1 MYMQST
7 IKSTQQF
14 YMRKCGMCCCAF
26 TRYTAASGLLCS
38 SKLQINVQYILLLL
52 KWGSRN
58 LPSDWL
64 LLCAVSPW
72 KFCYV
77 AFVP

>member
-52 KWGSRN
+52 K
-58 LPSDWL
+58 
-64 LLCAVSPW
+64 
-72 KFCYV
+72 
-77 AFVP
+77 